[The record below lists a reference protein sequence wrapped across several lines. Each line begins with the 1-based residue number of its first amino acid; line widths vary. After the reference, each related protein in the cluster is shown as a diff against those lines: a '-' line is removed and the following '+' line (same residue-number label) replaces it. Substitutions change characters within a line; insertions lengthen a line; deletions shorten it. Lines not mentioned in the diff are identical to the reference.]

1 MPPVGMPWLQRVVA
15 VPQQFRVAAAQLVR
29 SVPQLFPVGA
39 PALLLLLPDSIARV
53 AVFQLLLVQRQP
65 ADA

>member
-1 MPPVGMPWLQRVVA
+1 MPWLQGVVV
-15 VPQQFRVAAAQLVR
+15 VPQQFRVEAAQLVR
-29 SVPQLFPVGA
+29 SVLQLFPVGA
-39 PALLLLLPDSIARV
+39 PALPLLLPDSIARV